1 MNAESHRIVR
11 RIATANL
18 VVAVVLAVYF
28 LIVPGFL
35 VVWNVADPAMREP
48 GIPRMAWRLHRDL
61 TPRLRIWAERRMASG
76 DAGHLQLHDVP
87 STEWP
92 IFSCV
97 FYLWATES
105 LQDAWTHHPV
115 GTAPR
120 DYARKTVD
128 AAVNLVLDPVH
139 HTWVKTHWGPN
150 YMHRE
155 NVFFRSLVIAALTS
169 HYRLTGETAHL
180 EVLKD
185 QLDTLSAE
193 LDVSPHGVLNDYP
206 DECYPIDVLAA
217 IAWIH
222 RADEAVGTD
231 HSAFVARAVRGFEGA
246 MLDERGLIPYC
257 ADPNTGSQ
265 YQTSRGVG
273 NSHVSIYA
281 PALWPDRARAWYAAY
296 EKYFWQER
304 LLCAGFREFPKGLPG
319 YEWTYDVDAGPII
332 AGFSPAANAF
342 GLAAARVNGRFD
354 HAFTLASQVIPAT
367 WPLPGGGLLGTRLL
381 SNPYHAPYLGE
392 TALLYFLTRTPA
404 AGMPVRTGGTRP
416 GFYYAWLVFFFLG
429 GILVI
434 WSSASAWRKKRR
446 NEALMRTPAARV
458 QGCVWMILAATSV
471 ALMLFHWPG
480 PGLICLLATQFL
492 PFAVKDAATNRRMLA
507 ILDGTLGSHG
517 RSKSESAAR
526 GLPP

>member
-1 MNAESHRIVR
+1 MDAELSHRIAR

-35 VVWNVADPAMREP
+35 VVRNVADPAMREP

-76 DAGHLQLHDVP
+76 DAGRLQLHDVP

-105 LQDAWTHHPV
+105 LQDAWPHHPV
-115 GTAPR
+115 GAAPR

-180 EVLKD
+180 GVLKD

-193 LDVSPHGVLNDYP
+193 LDASPHGVLNDYP

-217 IAWIH
+217 VAWIH
-222 RADEAVGTD
+222 RADEVVGTD
-231 HSAFVARAVRGFEGA
+231 HSSFVARAVRGFEGA
-246 MLDERGLIPYC
+246 MLDARGLIPYC
-257 ADPNTGSQ
+257 ADPNTGRNTRLPAGWGIRMCPSMPPR
-265 YQTSRGVG
+265 YGR
-273 NSHVSIYA
+273 IA
-281 PALWPDRARAWYAAY
+281 PAHGMPRTRSTSGRSVFSVPGFANSQRACPAMI
-296 EKYFWQER
+296 
-304 LLCAGFREFPKGLPG
+304 
-319 YEWTYDVDAGPII
+319 GPMM
-332 AGFSPAANAF
+332 
-342 GLAAARVNGRFD
+342 
-354 HAFTLASQVIPAT
+354 
-367 WPLPGGGLLGTRLL
+367 
-381 SNPYHAPYLGE
+381 
-392 TALLYFLTRTPA
+392 LTRDRSLPDSARRRTRSVSRR
-404 AGMPVRTGGTRP
+404 PV
-416 GFYYAWLVFFFLG
+416 
-429 GILVI
+429 
-434 WSSASAWRKKRR
+434 
-446 NEALMRTPAARV
+446 
-458 QGCVWMILAATSV
+458 
-471 ALMLFHWPG
+471 
-480 PGLICLLATQFL
+480 
-492 PFAVKDAATNRRMLA
+492 
-507 ILDGTLGSHG
+507 
-517 RSKSESAAR
+517 
-526 GLPP
+526 